1 MPDSSTLR
9 RLSASFIQKSE
20 AMRGALA
27 LHYPMENGV
36 VSSWEDMETIWRYV
50 YEHHLK
56 LPETRYEVP
65 STACCHL
72 CGTCWDRGEP
82 DGAVPGRP
90 RRRVWLEQWNIDPS
104 AIPCVDERP
113 ILLSE
118 APLTSFGHREHAAE
132 LLIESLGVPALYFA
146 VQGVLALY
154 AAGKTT
160 GLVCDSGAAATYV
173 LPVYRGFGQPH
184 TVGRLEVGG
193 RAVTARL
200 SMLLSY
206 QGHAFRSSAE
216 REVVREMKEDM
227 CYIAL
232 STKKETQRPRAEI
245 SREYRLPDGQMIII
259 DNQRFLAPET
269 LFDPS
274 LVGMDAPGMH
284 LLTYNSI
291 MQSDIDVRRD
301 LFGNVLLAGGSSLF
315 PGLKTRLSQCLRSM
329 APDPASVRVSAPRE
343 RKQYVW
349 IGGSILASLSAFQSL
364 WLTAAEYH
372 ESGLAGLHRLLP

>member
-1 MPDSSTLR
+1 MDKAVTAKAVVLDCGSGVLKAGVAGESGPRCVVPTVLGKP
-9 RLSASFIQKSE
+9 RLAQYMIGGPSRNVYIGNDAQ

-56 LPETRYEVP
+56 LP
-65 STACCHL
+65 
-72 CGTCWDRGEP
+72 
-82 DGAVPGRP
+82 
-90 RRRVWLEQWNIDPS
+90 
-104 AIPCVDERP
+104 VDERP